1 MATTEN
7 TYTGDGSLKT
17 FSFTFPYLEE
27 TDIRVSLDGSDTSA
41 YSLANATTIQF
52 NTAPSNGVA
61 VRIYRVTDQ
70 TAPPTT
76 FFAGSSI
83 RAQDLND
90 NFLQTLYVAQET
102 DAIARNLTAGD
113 IAPGSITSLQ
123 LADLSVSTAKLV
135 DDSVT
140 SAKLATN
147 SVGTDALYSNS
158 SDINNSFRPVIT
170 DSIRNSAVT
179 EAKIADDAVTAD
191 KIATDA
197 VITAK
202 IQNDAVTA
210 DKLKDSTTTD
220 SDRAVT
226 TDHIRDGAVT
236 RAKTTDPGVALQ
248 VQRSVFTAA
257 DSAAG
262 STYTVTG
269 GETTALT
276 ESQTKE
282 LMSVS
287 ITPKLATSKL
297 LIQVHMP
304 VVSGSTAVVTAGLF
318 KDADGSTTALS
329 VGQCTVVSTNYV
341 ENITFSH
348 YMDAGSTASTTFSV
362 RYGLN
367 TTSGFTYINSVNGTD
382 ALYGGTCEASITV
395 TEIAQ

>member
-102 DAIARNLTAGD
+102 DQIARNLTAGD

-123 LADLSVSTAKLV
+123 LADGAVSAVKLG
-135 DDSVT
+135 
-140 SAKLATN
+140 TN
-147 SVGTDALYSNS
+147 SVGTDALYSS
-158 SDINNSFRPVIT
+158 LSDFNDSLRPVVR
-170 DSIRNSAVT
+170 DSIRNLAVT
-179 EAKIADDAVTAD
+179 TAKIADDAVT
-191 KIATDA
+191 
-197 VITAK
+197 TAK
-202 IQNDAVTA
+202 IAADAVTA
-210 DKLKDSTTTD
+210 AKIADD
-220 SDRAVT
+220 AVT
-226 TDHIRDGAVT
+226 TDQILDGAVT
-236 RAKTTDPGVALQ
+236 RAKTTDPGVVLQ
-248 VQRSVFTAA
+248 VQRTVFTAA
-257 DSAAG
+257 DSADTA
-262 STYTVTG
+262 TYTVSSTQ
-269 GETTALT
+269 TTVLT
-276 ESQTKE
+276 TTQTKE
-282 LMSVS
+282 LMSVN

-297 LIQVHMP
+297 LIQVQLP
-304 VVSGSTAVVTAGLF
+304 FVTANAGSFQAAGLF
-318 KDADGSTTALS
+318 QDSGTDAISTGGCTSGSIHYR
-329 VGQCTVVSTNYV
+329 Q
-341 ENITFSH
+341 NITFSH
-348 YMDAGSTASTTFSV
+348 YMDAGSTSPTTFTV
-362 RYGLN
+362 RYGGYSGTIYIN
-367 TTSGFTYINSVNGTD
+367 TTDGTNA
-382 ALYGGTCEASITV
+382 ALGGTCEANITV